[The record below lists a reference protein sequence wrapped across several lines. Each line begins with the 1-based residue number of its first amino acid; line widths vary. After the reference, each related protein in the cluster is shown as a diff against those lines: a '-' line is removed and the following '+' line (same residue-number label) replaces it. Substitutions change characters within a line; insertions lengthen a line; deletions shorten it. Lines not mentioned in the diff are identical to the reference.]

1 MPDLLDI
8 LQQKGWADHVDLL
21 EHCDPA
27 TKDNVYLDMHNILSR
42 LCEGKTGSWQGRN
55 VTGIWQVLTVHD
67 ALNGPVCVERLYGCQ
82 TRC

>member
-1 MPDLLDI
+1 MQKEVPDLLDI

-55 VTGIWQVLTVHD
+55 VTGSWQFSHCMV
-67 ALNGPVCVERLYGCQ
+67 P
-82 TRC
+82 